1 MRSAAPPGTLGAGLY
16 RAENIAAVYDALL
29 ERAHRTVSLGRSVL
43 LDGTWGDPRQR
54 DRVRALAAQSSC
66 PLTELCCAAPLADTV
81 TRIETRTATTS
92 QVTPDIA
99 AAPRRRRS
107 LRYPAHWPRAHR
119 IDTTVPRPSPRP
131 PRSEILPYPKPRP
144 LKENHA
150 LRRRH

>member
-1 MRSAAPPGTLGAGLY
+1 VAGEISGAPGTLGAGLY

-66 PLTELCCAAPLADTV
+66 PLTELVCAAPLADTV

-99 AAPRRRRS
+99 AALAADDRWS
-107 LRYPAHWPRAHR
+107 PAHWPRAHR
-119 IDTTVPRPSPRP
+119 IDTTVPPAESAAAAL
-131 PRSEILPYPKPRP
+131 EICRTPNPVP
-144 LKENHA
+144 
-150 LRRRH
+150 